1 MGLAEN
7 GAQKRTC
14 EKAFSNFNNNLTLP
28 LKKPKLENQPKIV
41 SKDSALS
48 LEFITVRFL
57 GVFLWYIWYQ
67 WKEEDFHYRLH
78 DTVKLKCPPSGQF
91 LMKFG
96 SSPTRH
102 QKKSKQTGTTEL

>member
-48 LEFITVRFL
+48 LEFITVS
-57 GVFLWYIWYQ
+57 VFIKVDSIYY
-67 WKEEDFHYRLH
+67 
-78 DTVKLKCPPSGQF
+78 
-91 LMKFG
+91 
-96 SSPTRH
+96 
-102 QKKSKQTGTTEL
+102 